1 MGFSLDQ
8 KWERQVGSARQLIE
22 SSGFEF
28 QFAEYLFRFQ
38 VLSVRIDYLYCL
50 KKSLGIQQEIM
61 MRAQKIKESSTRNL
75 EFTEENAW
83 L

>member
-1 MGFSLDQ
+1 MGLSLDQ
-8 KWERQVGSARQLIE
+8 KWERQVGSAKQLVE

-38 VLSVRIDYLYCL
+38 VLSVRIDYHL

-75 EFTEENAW
+75 EFPEENAW